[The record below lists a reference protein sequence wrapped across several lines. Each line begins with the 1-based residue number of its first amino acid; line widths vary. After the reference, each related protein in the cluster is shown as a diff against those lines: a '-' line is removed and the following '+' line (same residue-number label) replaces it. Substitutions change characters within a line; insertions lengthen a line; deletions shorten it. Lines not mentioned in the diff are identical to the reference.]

1 MNLFHKKDQYKGYN
15 IYSMKKYV
23 DKKRIIFT
31 TIIVILII
39 ITLGF
44 IIYYSVDTTIR
55 LKNAKRF
62 EQKLIEYESSQ
73 EELQKQEKER
83 QAKIPKLTD
92 EGKQNIKGI
101 YKSETKRVFLTF
113 DDGPSVNTADV
124 LDILKSNDIKAT
136 FFVLGTQVEK
146 MPEMVKRAYQE
157 GHYIANHGYSHQYSQ
172 IYSSPET
179 VLQEFNQ
186 CNSAVE
192 KAIDVPEYNSH
203 LFRFPGGSV
212 GGKYANLKAEAVT
225 LLEQNNIMHVD
236 WNALTGD
243 AEKSSPDEEYLMN
256 NLQKTT
262 QNKNSIVILMH
273 DAQAKRVTVEFL
285 PKLIEF
291 FQQQGYQFENFYS
304 IIK

>member
-1 MNLFHKKDQYKGYN
+1 M
-15 IYSMKKYV
+15 
-23 DKKRIIFT
+23 
-31 TIIVILII
+31 
-39 ITLGF
+39 
-44 IIYYSVDTTIR
+44 
-55 LKNAKRF
+55 
-62 EQKLIEYESSQ
+62 
-73 EELQKQEKER
+73 
-83 QAKIPKLTD
+83 
-92 EGKQNIKGI
+92 
-101 YKSETKRVFLTF
+101 
-113 DDGPSVNTADV
+113 
-124 LDILKSNDIKAT
+124 
-136 FFVLGTQVEK
+136 EK

-186 CNSAVE
+186 CNSAVA

-273 DAQAKRVTVEFL
+273 DAQAKRVTVDFL

>member
-1 MNLFHKKDQYKGYN
+1 MNLFHKKDQYQGYN

-55 LKNAKRF
+55 LKSAKRF
-62 EQKLIEYESSQ
+62 EQKLIEYESKQ
-73 EELQKQEKER
+73 EELQKQEREI

-157 GHYIANHGYSHQYSQ
+157 
-172 IYSSPET
+172 
-179 VLQEFNQ
+179 
-186 CNSAVE
+186 
-192 KAIDVPEYNSH
+192 
-203 LFRFPGGSV
+203 
-212 GGKYANLKAEAVT
+212 
-225 LLEQNNIMHVD
+225 
-236 WNALTGD
+236 
-243 AEKSSPDEEYLMN
+243 
-256 NLQKTT
+256 
-262 QNKNSIVILMH
+262 
-273 DAQAKRVTVEFL
+273 
-285 PKLIEF
+285 
-291 FQQQGYQFENFYS
+291 
-304 IIK
+304 